1 MKDKNFEF
9 WLQGAYFYHA
19 LLCASPAFKDF
30 IKKENAK
37 PIEYMREPFNLSSVN
52 EEKEDISEM
61 EKENIR
67 LRTYIYL
74 KNWASS
80 VKINNKE
87 SEWFNWQ
94 MII

>member
-1 MKDKNFEF
+1 
-9 WLQGAYFYHA
+9 
-19 LLCASPAFKDF
+19 
-30 IKKENAK
+30 
-37 PIEYMREPFNLSSVN
+37 MREPFNISSVN

-87 SEWFNWQ
+87 SE
-94 MII
+94 

>member
-19 LLCASPAFKDF
+19 LLCASPVFKDF

-52 EEKEDISEM
+52 EEKEEISEM

-80 VKINNKE
+80 IKINNKE
-87 SEWFNWQ
+87 SE
-94 MII
+94 